1 MKTTRTTKT
10 TKTIVLY
17 NKSNMFGL
25 RQDALL
31 IQSALKCELK
41 DPLESV
47 VTCDIAIHLEVP
59 YYGWMGFAAVNIL
72 VINPE
77 WWEEAWNSYLTQ
89 VKILVFK
96 CTEDKERFLETHP
109 FYGASCV
116 IPWASLPTN
125 QNSGQTQE
133 MSRSALWLLG
143 GSVNKRDAALKILPL
158 WKDVWPSLEV
168 YTTTPLSFPIPL
180 PKNVSLHIEELSLE
194 KKQTLQA
201 KHSCHI
207 IISSS
212 EALSMSSL
220 EGESYGAFL
229 IGNSLPVY
237 IENFKDKSYTFLT
250 QSSLV
255 PYKAGMRDMFLNV
268 EETFEQGVQEFLTKY
283 SYATKRAAIEESANR
298 VRKFQTSVQSLV
310 SGIPWFPFQPVK
322 FLTDAELPKISV
334 VTLTYNRK
342 KFLDLAFHNIL
353 STDYPKEKIE
363 WVIVDDSDDP
373 EEQASDKIIKFGREN
388 GPLSLT
394 YIPLAKRTIGR
405 KRNVGIHRAE
415 NSIILFMDDDDHY
428 PPSSFRRRVSYL
440 LTHPWKP
447 QITLCTTI
455 ACYDLQHGISAVN
468 TPPWNLGLSKR
479 VSEAT
484 FTFYKS
490 FWETKNF
497 SNVNI
502 AEGDDFL
509 EGRETESTILE
520 LPPQQIIVAMSHG
533 KNSTSRRFPTG
544 GSPSCFWGFP
554 KEFLI
559 FLHKLIDVEVE
570 AS

>member
-1 MKTTRTTKT
+1 MKTM
-10 TKTIVLY
+10 KTIVLY

-31 IQSALKCELK
+31 IKSAINCELK

-47 VTCDIAIHLEVP
+47 VKCDVAIHLEVP

-77 WWEEAWNSYLTQ
+77 WWEEAWNSYLSH

-96 CTEDKERFLETHP
+96 CMEDKERFLETHP
-109 FYGASCV
+109 FYGRSCV
-116 IPWASLPTN
+116 IPWASLPMN

-133 MSRSALWLLG
+133 NSRSALWLLG

-158 WKDVWPSLEV
+158 WKDIWPSIEV

-180 PKNVSLHIEELSLE
+180 PKNVKLHIEDLSPE

-201 KHSCHI
+201 KHACHI

-255 PYKAGMRDMFLNV
+255 AYKAGMRDMFLNV
-268 EETFEQGVQEFLTKY
+268 EESLEQGIEEFLTKY
-283 SYATKRAAIEESANR
+283 SQSTRMAAIEESANR
-298 VRKFQTSVQSLV
+298 LRKFKTSFETLV
-310 SGIPWFPFQPVK
+310 RGIPSFPFQPVT
-322 FLTDAELPKISV
+322 FLKNEELPKISV
-334 VTLTYNRK
+334 ITLTYNRK

-447 QITLCTTI
+447 QIALCTTI

-468 TPPWNLGLSKR
+468 TPPWNLGVSKR

-509 EGRETESTILE
+509 EGRQSTILE

-554 KEFLI
+554 KEFLV

-570 AS
+570 A